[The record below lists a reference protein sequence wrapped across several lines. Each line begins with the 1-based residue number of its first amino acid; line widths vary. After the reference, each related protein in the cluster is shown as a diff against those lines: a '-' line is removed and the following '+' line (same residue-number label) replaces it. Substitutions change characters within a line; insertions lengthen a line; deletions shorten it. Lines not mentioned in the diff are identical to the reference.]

1 MGQKK
6 QKKRP
11 QKPTAKQ
18 GQPQQHAQKSF
29 MELVENASLTKVKPY
44 IDQRVQQ
51 LGFQLQQEQN
61 LSLSA
66 LARRI
71 VVLEELVGEKLGI
84 SLDELTSRVYD
95 LEDKDS
101 GYEKTEEVK
110 EGSLVR
116 LSIATKATESEDD
129 FAGESTLVVTGVA
142 AEPYTLPKELETAL
156 VGLATGESTEAAFGK
171 DGKMTAKM
179 TVLRV
184 SEKIQEEKADENQN
198 AGE

>member
-6 QKKRP
+6 SKKRP
-11 QKPTAKQ
+11 QKPTAKN
-18 GQPQQHAQKSF
+18 GQPQQHAQKAF
-29 MELVENASLTKVKPY
+29 GKMVEEASLAKVKPY
-44 IDQRVQQ
+44 IDQRMQQ

-84 SLDELTSRVYD
+84 SLEELTERVYD

-101 GYEKTEEVK
+101 GYEKTEEVQT
-110 EGSLVR
+110 GSLVR
-116 LSIATKATESEDD
+116 LTIATKTTDSEDD
-129 FAGESTLVVTGVA
+129 FAGESTLVVTDVA
-142 AEPYTLPKELETAL
+142 NQPFTLPKELEESL
-156 VGLATGESTEAAFGK
+156 VGLKAGESVETAFGA
-171 DGKMTAKM
+171 DDKMTAKM
-179 TVLRV
+179 TVLRI